1 MVARRRE
8 LLTALTSCA
17 DRPHRPVAHRFLC
30 GLSADEMQFIAE
42 FLGAS
47 ILEPHVTWKTQGFRA
62 RCAPDRNHKLLVLS
76 EFLRRANLQ
85 KTMGPATG
93 RSSAGAPLR

>member
-1 MVARRRE
+1 MRSTLLAALVGCADKSRRPTARR
-8 LLTALTSCA
+8 
-17 DRPHRPVAHRFLC
+17 FLV

>member
-8 LLTALTSCA
+8 LVAALADCA
-17 DRPHRPVAHRFLC
+17 DHPYRPVARRFLC

-47 ILEPHVTWKTQGFRA
+47 ILELQETCRLEGPGVRGA
-62 RCAPDRNHKLLVLS
+62 SDRNHKLLVLS
-76 EFLRRANLQ
+76 EFLRRTGLER
-85 KTMGPATG
+85 TLSPAAV
-93 RSSAGAPLR
+93 RSGSTSAS

>member
-8 LLTALTSCA
+8 LVAALADCA
-17 DRPHRPVAHRFLC
+17 DRPYRPVARRFLC

-47 ILEPHVTWKTQGFRA
+47 ILELHETCRA
-62 RCAPDRNHKLLVLS
+62 EAAGVSGASDRNHKLLVLS
-76 EFLRRANLQ
+76 EFLRRTGLE
-85 KTMGPATG
+85 KTLGPAPA
-93 RSSAGAPLR
+93 RSGSASAR